1 MFNDKFFSSALQL
14 SEMTVD
20 LSEERSNA
28 NITNERLDVEMNERM
43 KLARELEQQQEKNQE
58 LQNFTEKLELDLIAA
73 NSNPNE

>member
-1 MFNDKFFSSALQL
+1 
-14 SEMTVD
+14 MTVD

-28 NITNERLDVEMNERM
+28 NITNERLDVEMSERI
-43 KLARELEQQQEKNQE
+43 KLNRELEQQQEKNRE